1 MSPEVLIYIQKV
13 KTYLENDENA
23 RGYFLDGVDE
33 ELFYQH
39 LIEISQK
46 NFEKDGE
53 PTLTQDQFELLRKT
67 MKAIYVSKNK
77 TNDEDSID
85 EKIYMKING
94 FGVICLN

>member
-13 KTYLENDENA
+13 KQYLKSDDSARKYFLEN
-23 RGYFLDGVDE
+23 VDE
-33 ELFYQH
+33 DLFYKH

-67 MKAIYVSKNK
+67 VRAINVIKND
-77 TNDEDSID
+77 NDVIN
-85 EKIYMKING
+85 EKIYIEING
-94 FGVICLN
+94 YGKICLN